1 MKKLETKTINLTYQ
15 SILENSPGVIYIAV
29 LDESRSFLYI
39 SPQIATYLGY
49 TPEDFTKNPGL
60 WRQQL
65 HPEDRDR
72 VMYEFK
78 VAWELK
84 KPLLL
89 QYRMFGKED
98 RLVWFHDESQV
109 VCDGKGHPLYFQ
121 GVMLDVTV
129 KQGKEGELHKAVAE
143 LDQMMN
149 EPPTEKVS
157 QIDLDSAADE
167 FDKADRLFLL
177 GKDYFRSL
185 VNKHFDFMI
194 ITKKE
199 GDIEYASSTAA
210 HYIGYKPEDLL
221 EQKIFTFIHP
231 DDCLSVIDRHN
242 QVLKNIDKVQEGE
255 FRIQSKDGN
264 WHILTVAVKGIFRG
278 RGETF
283 IAYACHDISEQKK
296 VDTEHRVLSTAVKQL
311 ANGLAVTDNTGT
323 LIFANNAWAMEH
335 GYAIVD
341 IIGKNIG
348 FFHNEDQIAQ
358 EVTPFVDKLIRT
370 GANFGEVGHVRRDGV
385 VFPTF
390 TTAAIVRD
398 NDGKPFGY
406 VYIIRNISDNKV
418 LEKRFQ
424 DNYLR
429 LQKTLDGTIETFGL
443 MVEMR
448 DPYTSGHQQRVSV
461 LATRIAEDMMLDE
474 EIVESI
480 KIASAIHDIG
490 KIFVPSEILNKPGKV
505 ADIEFTM
512 IKAHAQFG
520 YDILKP
526 IVFPWPLAS
535 IIYQH
540 HERID
545 GSGYPNGLRG
555 GMILLEARILAVA
568 DVVEAMSSFRP
579 YRPARG
585 IDAALDEIRQNRGK
599 LYDPDVVDKCLNLF
613 ERKGFKFSNG
623 PGNTNG

>member
-39 SPQIATYLGY
+39 SPQIFNFIGFSAD
-49 TPEDFTKNPGL
+49 EFNKNPGL

-65 HPEDRDR
+65 HPDDRGR
-72 VMYEFK
+72 VMNEFK
-78 VAWELK
+78 SAWELK
-84 KPLLL
+84 KPLSI
-89 QYRMFGKED
+89 QYRMYGKED
-98 RLVWFHDESQV
+98 RMVWFHDEAQV
-109 VCDGKGHPLYFQ
+109 VSDPKGHQLYFQ
-121 GVMLDVTV
+121 GVMLDVTE
-129 KQGKEGELHKAVAE
+129 KKGKEGELHKAVAE

-149 EPPTEKVS
+149 EPPADKVS
-157 QIDLDSAADE
+157 RIDLDSAADE

-185 VNKHFDFMI
+185 VNKHFDFLI

-210 HYIGYKPEDLL
+210 HYIGYKLEDLL

-242 QVLKNIDKVQEGE
+242 LVVKNIDKVQEGE
-255 FRIQSKDGN
+255 FRIQAKDGV
-264 WHILTVAVKGIFRG
+264 WHTLSVAVKGIFRS
-278 RGETF
+278 RDETF
-283 IAYACHDISEQKK
+283 LAYACHDISEQKK
-296 VDTEHRVLSTAVKQL
+296 VDTEHRVLSIAVKQL
-311 ANGLAVTDNTGT
+311 ANGLAVTDTTGA
-323 LIFANNAWAMEH
+323 LIFANNYWAMEH
-335 GYAIVD
+335 GYALAD

-348 FFHNEDQIAQ
+348 YFHNEDQIAR

-398 NDGKPFGY
+398 NDNKPFGY

-424 DNYLR
+424 DNYQR
-429 LQKTLDGTIETFGL
+429 LQKTLNGTIETFGL
-443 MVEMR
+443 MVDMR
-448 DPYTSGHQQRVSV
+448 DPYTSGHQQRVSA
-461 LATRIAEDMMLDE
+461 LASRIAEDMMLDE
-474 EIVESI
+474 DIVESI

-535 IIYQH
+535 IVYQH
-540 HERID
+540 HERVD

-585 IDAALDEIRQNRGK
+585 LEAALDEIRQNRGK